1 MDQFTQ
7 LSRQIGQALMQ
18 RNLRLATAESCTG
31 GWVSEVI
38 TQTSGS
44 SGWFDRGFVAYSNQ
58 AKIDM
63 LGVSEKV
70 LTTCGAVSEEAA
82 LAMALGAL
90 AHSQADI
97 SLAVTGI
104 AGPDGGTVEKPVGL
118 VWFAW
123 AGKVFPPIA
132 SPQQFAG
139 DRSQIRVQAVI
150 FVLQTLLRQLE
161 LVST

>member
-1 MDQFTQ
+1 MDQFMQ
-7 LSRQIGQALMQ
+7 LSRQIGRALMQ

-44 SGWFDRGFVAYSNQ
+44 SVWFDRGFVTYSNQ
-58 AKIDM
+58 AKIEM
-63 LGVSEKV
+63 LGVPENV
-70 LTTCGAVSEEAA
+70 LTTFGAVSAETA
-82 LAMALGAL
+82 LAMARGAL
-90 AHSQADI
+90 VHSQADI

-123 AGKVFPPIA
+123 AGKLFSPIA
-132 SPQQFAG
+132 SSQQFAG
-139 DRSQIRVQAVI
+139 DRSQIRAQAVT

-161 LVST
+161 ST